1 MSITF
6 PKGNWASHTTVY
18 RRFAKRSREYAVH
31 KVVHVDDEASTINS
45 LWLDRFVAALSSTQ
59 APIPNRKAPTRG
71 TDVPSATLAPAKNG
85 WDFLVAIDKGSSSFP
100 DFVVKSEWRRT
111 GKVWNVLGG
120 TSMASPAVSGMAG
133 LLFQKLVSSGILIED
148 DDASKQSESFKKLR
162 KILVKSAVGYEQ
174 GWFRRKLRIPEQDV
188 LPDETHIETGNLNW
202 IQSSEEVLRR
212 LENPDTNAVDRMTAV
227 LFAETTA
234 FESRDVSR
242 LLTVLAAFITKNR
255 FSSDEKTMT
264 AVGSAIRKY
273 AMNMAE
279 DLFEAYANW
288 LLPTSTEALGHQLEL
303 ELIKAFN
310 WRLAYSQIALTGVS
324 ENVLCNLADVCSSY
338 LHRRVI
344 LQKNFAS
351 TVLHGLSAVA
361 ILEAISGER
370 QRTDLL
376 FKAATD
382 LQLKWFSEL
391 LCDRLSETTDS
402 INEHSPDL
410 AARISKNTSAYLSE
424 HEGSGN
430 ARVDTVG

>member
-1 MSITF
+1 M
-6 PKGNWASHTTVY
+6 
-18 RRFAKRSREYAVH
+18 
-31 KVVHVDDEASTINS
+31 VHVDDEGSTIHS
-45 LWLDRFVAALSSTQ
+45 LWLDHFVAALSGRQT
-59 APIPNRKAPTRG
+59 PIRNCKAPARG
-71 TDVPSATLAPAKNG
+71 TDVPSATLVPATNG
-85 WDFLVAIDKGSSSFP
+85 RDFLAAIDKGSSSYP

-148 DDASKQSESFKKLR
+148 EDASKQSESFKKLR
-162 KILVKSAVGYEQ
+162 KILVKSALGYEQ
-174 GWFRRKLRIPEQDV
+174 GWFRRRLRVPEQEV
-188 LPDETHIETGNLNW
+188 LPDEDNIETPSLSW
-202 IQSSEEVLRR
+202 IQSSEEILRR
-212 LENPDTNAVDRMTAV
+212 LENPNTNAMDRITCV

-234 FESRDVSR
+234 FESKDVSR
-242 LLTVLAAFITKNR
+242 LLTVLAAFISKNR
-255 FSSDEKTMT
+255 FSSDEKTTT

-288 LLPTSTEALGHQLEL
+288 LLPTSTQTLGHQLEL

-310 WRLAYSQIALTGVS
+310 WRLAYSPIALTGSS
-324 ENVLCNLADVCSSY
+324 ENVLRNLADVCSSY

-391 LCDRLSETTDS
+391 LCDRLSETTDN

-410 AARISKNTSAYLSE
+410 AVRISKITSAYLSE